1 MSTTNILKVSK
12 NFPYKVED
20 AILKIF
26 NILNL
31 KTENESNFVS
41 PEIYR
46 IMDNPVDK
54 ENFNNAVEFLQK
66 HRDIK
71 NKEILLS
78 DNKHVVISIE

>member
-1 MSTTNILKVSK
+1 MSATNILKVSK